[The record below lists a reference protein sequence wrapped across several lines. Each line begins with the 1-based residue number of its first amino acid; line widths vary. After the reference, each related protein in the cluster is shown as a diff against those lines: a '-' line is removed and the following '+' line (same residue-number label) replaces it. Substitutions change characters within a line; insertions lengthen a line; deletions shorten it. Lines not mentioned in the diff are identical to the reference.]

1 MVFVAKFMMCSVA
14 WRPSRY
20 TPAGWRRNDGEMAV
34 KRGKGAVQGGGGE
47 GGTQSCPT
55 RRKVTH

>member
-1 MVFVAKFMMCSVA
+1 VQRGVASVKVHA
-14 WRPSRY
+14 R
-20 TPAGWRRNDGEMAV
+20 GVEEDDGERAV
-34 KRGKGAVQGGGGE
+34 KRGKGAVQGGGR